1 MLWSLAIICVLH
13 FTYFESFSSQNNSII
28 IPFYNI
34 VIVRR
39 GCVFKIMY
47 IPTNL
52 PDESSNIPGFQK

>member
-1 MLWSLAIICVLH
+1 MPSTLAIVCVLH
-13 FTYFESFSSQNNSII
+13 LTYFESFSSQNNSVII
-28 IPFYNI
+28 LFYNI

-52 PDESSNIPGFQK
+52 PDESSNIPRFQK